1 MKRFLP
7 IIVAGL
13 TILVLG
19 PLGLTGANGGFW
31 DQALDIYKKASSA
44 PPQETGAANYG
55 LTNQELISGFKEALD
70 LGVKRAVELASR
82 PGGFLDNPQIHIP
95 LPEKLQTGANLLRG
109 VGLGSQ
115 VDALERSMNV
125 AAERASAEALPIFTK
140 AITEMT
146 FEDAKKLWKGGD
158 TAITD
163 YFRTKTFD
171 SLYQKFRPTV
181 HETMSQV
188 GVVQMYNSLLSNPM
202 AKMAIANTDLD
213 LDNYVTRKSLDGLFV
228 LLAQQEKAIR
238 KDPAARTTALL
249 KKVFGF

>member
-1 MKRFLP
+1 MKRSHL
-7 IIVAGL
+7 IVAGL
-13 TILVLG
+13 VIWLMG
-19 PLGLTGANGGFW
+19 PICLKDANSGFW
-31 DQALDIYKKASSA
+31 DQAIDIYKKASSDA
-44 PPQETGAANYG
+44 SQGSNVSDST
-55 LTNQELISGFKEALD
+55 LTNQELINGFKQALD
-70 LGVKRAVELASR
+70 IGVKRAVSLASR
-82 PGGFLDNPQIHIP
+82 PGGFWDNPQIHIP
-95 LPEKLQTGANLLRG
+95 LPSKLQTGANLLRR

-125 AAERASAEALPIFTK
+125 AAEKASAEALPIFTK

-163 YFRTKTFD
+163 YFKAKTFD
-171 SLYQKFRPTV
+171 ALYKKFRPTV
-181 HETMSQV
+181 HETMAQV
-188 GVVQMYNSLLSNPM
+188 GVVQAYNNLLSNSV

-228 LLAQQEKAIR
+228 LLAQEEKEIR

-249 KKVFGF
+249 KKVFGY